1 MTASYVSMEMAALHE
16 KAKQANVT
24 LLCEMGLDPGIGIIL
39 TTIPSLNSINITIKG
54 HLKLLFFRSHD
65 GHEDD

>member
-39 TTIPSLNSINITIKG
+39 TTIPSLVEVI
-54 HLKLLFFRSHD
+54 
-65 GHEDD
+65 